1 MKKMDKNS
9 TIKVYFIKRKKKKNF
24 LAVLSEPE
32 LAKRHTYPGAQ
43 SESDVD
49 VIAE

>member
-9 TIKVYFIKRKKKKNF
+9 TIKVYFIKRKKKNF

-43 SESDVD
+43 TESDVD